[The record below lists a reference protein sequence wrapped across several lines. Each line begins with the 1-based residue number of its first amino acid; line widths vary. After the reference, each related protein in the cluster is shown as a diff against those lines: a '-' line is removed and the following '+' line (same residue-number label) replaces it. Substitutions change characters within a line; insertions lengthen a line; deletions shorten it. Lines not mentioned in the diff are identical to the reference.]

1 MREFDANHL
10 EIWADAKFGHV
21 SRSPPLAIFR
31 GSAYAGAGADV
42 AELVDARDLKSLEGN
57 LVPVRFRPSALKNI
71 KELWQIRRN
80 SFLIW
85 TAAIESGKLR
95 EHLGHLQG

>member
-1 MREFDANHL
+1 MALILSQDRFKIQDQ
-10 EIWADAKFGHV
+10 
-21 SRSPPLAIFR
+21 
-31 GSAYAGAGADV
+31 AGV

-57 LVPVRFRPSALKNI
+57 LVPVRFRPSALKHI

-85 TAAIESGKLR
+85 TTAIESGKLR

>member
-1 MREFDANHL
+1 MALILSQDRFKIQDQ
-10 EIWADAKFGHV
+10 
-21 SRSPPLAIFR
+21 
-31 GSAYAGAGADV
+31 AGV

-57 LVPVRFRPSALKNI
+57 LVPVRFRPSALKHI
-71 KELWQIRRN
+71 KELWQICRN

-85 TAAIESGKLR
+85 TTAIESGKLR